1 MAAMRCLWCRAA
13 FSAQSRVFF
22 CNQNINTRPS
32 IVRKSTVSYEFQK
45 SVENVNENGGSHVE
59 AAVKV
64 EGHPE
69 LDLSFSNA
77 QEAYRSKTTKE
88 LLRAYF
94 VFQLCSVPIIVKNNQ
109 KLMKLGR
116 SVLGARLFKKLME
129 MTFYGHFVAGSD
141 RVTIRPVV
149 DRNRMFGVKSILD
162 YSAEED
168 VSNEAAKKSEMEACE
183 PQDETDI
190 ANDADHQRFKPH
202 YEFGDRRKGVISSR
216 TYFYE
221 GEEQCDKNMQI
232 FLDAIDGVADATNKT
247 GFCAVKLTAL
257 GRPQLLLQMSDAL
270 VSARTFFDKLTME
283 AGTEDKYMVELRDN
297 FTRGF
302 KEDEF
307 LVKLREMG
315 VKVSEED
322 CHKWFSILDIS
333 QDGQVDIMDW
343 DNLLEVNMS
352 LAKLFVVPDLQTGEL
367 LPLLN
372 SLTDESEREMKN
384 MLLRV
389 DTIARHAME
398 RDVRV
403 MIDAEQSY
411 FQPAINRFTM
421 EMMKKFNKEKAII
434 FNTYQCYLKEAYN
447 NIKLDLDTAAR
458 YNIYFGAK
466 LVRGAYME
474 QERERAETI
483 GYEDPI
489 NPNYEATTAMYHKV
503 LRKVMRTIQMR
514 EKGRIAVMV
523 ASHNEET
530 VKYTVEQMKENGVL
544 PSDRLICFGQLL
556 GMCDQVS
563 FPLGQAGYSVYKYVP
578 YGPVEEVLPYLSR
591 RAQENKGILIKV
603 KKEKQLLRKEISRR
617 ISSGQLNYDP
627 MKNLPDIKPV

>member
-190 ANDADHQRFKPH
+190 ANDHQRFKPH

-474 QERERAETI
+474 QE
-483 GYEDPI
+483 
-489 NPNYEATTAMYHKV
+489 
-503 LRKVMRTIQMR
+503 
-514 EKGRIAVMV
+514 
-523 ASHNEET
+523 
-530 VKYTVEQMKENGVL
+530 NGVL

-627 MKNLPDIKPV
+627 MKNLPDIKPVLPVFYTGKINNICLLITRNRIKVNFQVENKTKSMKTIQHAVTFLYI